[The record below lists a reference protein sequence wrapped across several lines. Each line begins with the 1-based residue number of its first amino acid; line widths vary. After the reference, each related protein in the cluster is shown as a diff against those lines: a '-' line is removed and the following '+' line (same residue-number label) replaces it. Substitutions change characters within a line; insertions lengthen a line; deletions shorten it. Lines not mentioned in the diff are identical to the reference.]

1 MAGKDESFSRKV
13 EVNSEVS
20 SSRKVDANPEST
32 SVSGKIEVNSSVT
45 PPNTEDL
52 FDEIE
57 TLDLNDDDLT
67 NSITEPQSV
76 TPEVKSWS
84 VGGSKTSSNASQMTT
99 DNGYG
104 SISDTNVPAGET
116 HKPSTSS
123 VGSEIPK
130 MEGGY
135 DTDREHK
142 KGEGLSDSPSKKV
155 PEEGSEIPRNNQG
168 EENNGVER
176 SNPVNNGPVNSASGN
191 NGSNSL
197 GKKSGLDDGEKKK
210 KDDGVG
216 SERKKSDSEP
226 NVVKP
231 GDKKTIDSSQAQGG
245 RPVTSPKNRPGVKRS
260 DTDYANSNLA
270 HANRVKAGKAAED
283 AAPTKKPIP
292 NKGGLLNSGSGT
304 EKKSGLGSKLG
315 LGKNSGPKKPSLSS
329 IGAGGKKGAKNKA
342 AKKTGKAVAS
352 GLAKLGALIASNPAI
367 LAAIF
372 LVGIMLFIIIL
383 LCVDV
388 ENNKKGGG
396 NGKCTYSLVGVT
408 SSGSV
413 DLENLQVEL
422 INCDGTASNY
432 EVLETVDFE
441 KYVLGVAL
449 AEYGEVYDEGLKAQ
463 IIAARNF
470 ALTRNSGMC
479 PGNPDGC
486 FYGYNTSTGKIRMR
500 ACENDQVYWDYDKD
514 IYRTDRGSISVYSP
528 EVNSG
533 TVWKTALSPED
544 KAKAQEMA
552 NEVKGKVLV
561 DNTGKVVSTNYN
573 STMTTSFSDAAKEG
587 LTYDKILEKIYGSG
601 DFSSAVCTSYGNI
614 DYGDYVLSSEGHEI
628 LHQPLGS
635 FLESKGSSVE
645 EFSALIAANV
655 EKNGYGT
662 RAGVV
667 TAGVTLI
674 AELGNNYGVKVPY
687 YWGGG
692 HYDGV
697 VVGALDYW
705 GSTKCHTYAN
715 GQSYD
720 YCGFD
725 CSGFVPWAIKNGGFN
740 MAQMLAGDFQN
751 ISGARRVSLSSS
763 SPSVQPGDLLES
775 SHHITLV
782 VDVDEANNQYIIAH
796 ASGNAAG
803 VLFSNWSYS
812 YAVSA
817 GYWGV
822 DMEGYY
828 SNPANVRSK

>member
-1 MAGKDESFSRKV
+1 MAGKDESFS
-13 EVNSEVS
+13 NS
-20 SSRKVDANPEST
+20 VDSNSNAST
-32 SVSGKIEVNSSVT
+32 SSDAERVVE
-45 PPNTEDL
+45 
-52 FDEIE
+52 EIE
-57 TLDLNDDDLT
+57 TLDFGDKKLDNLT
-67 NSITEPQSV
+67 VVENTTTTHQQF
-76 TPEVKSWS
+76 TPDVKSWS
-84 VGGSKTSSNASQMTT
+84 VGGDRKSSNASQMTT

-155 PEEGSEIPRNNQG
+155 PEEGSEIPKSNHG
-168 EENNGVER
+168 EESNGVER
-176 SNPVNNGPVNSASGN
+176 TNPVSSNPVNSRLDNSASSN
-191 NGSNSL
+191 NGSL
-197 GKKSGLDDGEKKK
+197 GKKSGLDGGEKKK
-210 KDDGVG
+210 KEDEVG

-231 GDKKTIDSSQAQGG
+231 GDKKAIDSSQAQGG
-245 RPVTSPKNRPGVKRS
+245 RPVTSPKNRPGAKRS

-514 IYRTDRGSISVYSP
+514 IYRADRGSVSVYSP

-544 KAKAQEMA
+544 KAKAQELA

-561 DNTGKVVSTNYN
+561 DDTGKVVSTNYN
-573 STMTTSFSDAAKEG
+573 ATMTTSFADAAKEG
-587 LTYDKILEKIYGSG
+587 LTYDKILEKLYGSG

-645 EFSALIAANV
+645 EFSSLIAANV